1 MKSDLIILILICIS
15 IVFVTLNS
23 VMSDIGIREGEI
35 PYNIIQSNTLT
46 GSVIADLAS
55 DFSVKDYETS
65 NGMTLTLGRVD
76 NYGDEEKNVI
86 IPIGFSGKTLYYNL
100 TLEANRT
107 WTYAAING
115 ILILPHTP
123 MIINPTSTCYYRI
136 GDQLLISIEKDYEGV
151 SEIQVYCK
159 EPGVIMAGTPVR
171 WYYDYKSGS
180 LVIAGSNHFKE
191 IMLYFS
197 RFVPEGT
204 VFLEDTRTVEELE
217 YRAEKLELN
226 FKTMNT
232 TILPLRET
240 LENMTGELEGL
251 ESESENVTAEIEAIK
266 EAIPLTN
273 ETMKLY
279 EERISADVVLSPSV
293 GVITII
299 IALILIVIIIDAL
312 LLAKRVKK

>member
-1 MKSDLIILILICIS
+1 MKSDLVILILISMS
-15 IVFVTLNS
+15 IAFVTLNS
-23 VMSDIGIREGEI
+23 VMSDIGIKEDEI
-35 PYNIIQSNTLT
+35 PHNVIQSNTLT

-55 DFSVKDYETS
+55 DFFVEEYETA

-76 NYGDEEKNVI
+76 NYGDEEKSVI
-86 IPIGFSGKTLYYNL
+86 IPIEFSGKTLYYNL

-107 WTYAAING
+107 WTYATING

-123 MIINPTSTCYYRI
+123 MIIDPAKTCYYQL

-159 EPGVIMAGTPVR
+159 EPGVIMAGTSVR

-180 LVIAGSNHFKE
+180 LVVAGSNHFKE

-204 VFLEDTRTVEELE
+204 VFLEDTRMIEELE

-226 FKTMNT
+226 FGTINT
-232 TILPLRET
+232 TILPLRELSGNLT
-240 LENMTGELEGL
+240 SELEGL
-251 ESESENVTAEIEAIK
+251 KSESENVTAEIEAIK

-279 EERISADVVLSPSV
+279 EERISADIVLSPSGV
-293 GVITII
+293 VITII
-299 IALILIVIIIDAL
+299 ITLVLIVIIIDAL
-312 LLAKRVKK
+312 LLTKRVKK